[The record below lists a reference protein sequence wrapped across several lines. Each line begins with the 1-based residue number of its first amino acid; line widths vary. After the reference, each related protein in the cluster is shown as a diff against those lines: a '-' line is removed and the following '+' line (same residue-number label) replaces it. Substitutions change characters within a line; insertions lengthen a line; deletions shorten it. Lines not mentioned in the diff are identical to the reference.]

1 MRILIVEDEAR
12 IADLIAE
19 VLESEGYI
27 AEIAIDGEDG
37 WAKGGTETY
46 SAAILDIGLPGKS
59 GLDM

>member
-27 AEIAIDGEDG
+27 AEIALLLQ
-37 WAKGGTETY
+37 ALLHSTQK
-46 SAAILDIGLPGKS
+46 
-59 GLDM
+59 